1 MKKYLR
7 PLWVEISYYLP
18 SWIRYHYIEFD
29 GHQILWPRWGFTKK
43 ELADANKEA
52 EDREKSIKWE

>member
-7 PLWVEISYYLP
+7 PIWVEISYYLP

-29 GHQILWPRWGFTKK
+29 GHKILWPRWGFTKK
-43 ELADANKEA
+43 ELAEADKRAKETVQV
-52 EDREKSIKWE
+52 